1 MDIICNVLVI
11 FATIDL
17 VFFAVEEGRRLYR
30 RYQAKK
36 DLDAFAEWA
45 KKCLQEREKEQNGGE
60 KP

>member
-36 DLDAFAEWA
+36 DLH
-45 KKCLQEREKEQNGGE
+45 ERSGHER
-60 KP
+60 PL